1 MNIVERTLE
10 DVTVLELDGPLALEG
25 NAEFRKRALAA
36 IEAGNRK
43 LIVNLEQVKYM
54 DSSGLGE
61 LIACYTTMRQVSGRL
76 ALLHVHQRLQHLLEI
91 TKLRSVFEIFDSEP
105 TALASFT
112 QDVKSEV
119 PGDENT
125 ARLSQIS

>member
-54 DSSGLGE
+54 DSS
-61 LIACYTTMRQVSGRL
+61 
-76 ALLHVHQRLQHLLEI
+76 
-91 TKLRSVFEIFDSEP
+91 
-105 TALASFT
+105 
-112 QDVKSEV
+112 
-119 PGDENT
+119 
-125 ARLSQIS
+125 

>member
-54 DSSGLGE
+54 DSSGMGE
-61 LIACYTTMRQVSGRL
+61 LIACYTMRQVSGRL